1 MKPAELAQVRE
12 RLLAF
17 TAQMFA
23 SLPRSDQR
31 RWGETY
37 LRGLMVDGHRKSIEP
52 MAARLPDGDEQCL
65 QQFVNQS
72 PWEWEPVRK
81 RLALRMSAAIAPRA
95 LIVDDTGFPK
105 AGRYSVGVAR
115 QYSGTLGKV
124 GNCQIGVS
132 VSAASEAASCTA
144 GGAARRR
151 DNGSGGVF
159 GRAAGTVHDWS
170 RPTFEPLAT
179 PLPQDKTATPLR
191 GPRSAPTGARV
202 RLVAAPAPAR
212 RTMPPLGVW
221 SVIVGSRVL
230 ALVAAYLAVTRLPQA
245 VYARRLIYNP
255 TALLSGAPGRW
266 LNAWADWD
274 GQWYVRIAREGY
286 RARVSAAF
294 FPLYPLLLRV
304 LSPLVAHSYVV
315 VGVALSLA
323 CYVAAMVVL
332 YRLVTIDYGDRVA
345 SWTVV
350 FASVFPTSFFFQAVY
365 TESIFLLTTVTCLYF
380 ARRERWL
387 LAGLAGFLAALTR
400 NTGILVLL
408 PMALFY
414 LSARGWRLRQLD
426 RRLAFFALVPAG
438 LALWMVYLLAKF
450 GDPLAFSRA
459 QDYWHRHLSTPWT
472 TIDLGVRKGIAGIQA
487 LMHNGE
493 GTPSISSHN
502 TLLIPV
508 TLPNALAFV
517 SLVGAVVVL
526 VLSVRRLKLPYAAYA
541 WASLAAPLFYPAPR
555 QPLYSL
561 PRFLVVIFPVFLGL
575 ALVSER
581 LKVTR
586 VAISVA
592 FMLGLLLLTSVFVR
606 FNFVA

>member
-1 MKPAELAQVRE
+1 M
-12 RLLAF
+12 
-17 TAQMFA
+17 
-23 SLPRSDQR
+23 
-31 RWGETY
+31 
-37 LRGLMVDGHRKSIEP
+37 
-52 MAARLPDGDEQCL
+52 
-65 QQFVNQS
+65 
-72 PWEWEPVRK
+72 
-81 RLALRMSAAIAPRA
+81 
-95 LIVDDTGFPK
+95 
-105 AGRYSVGVAR
+105 
-115 QYSGTLGKV
+115 
-124 GNCQIGVS
+124 
-132 VSAASEAASCTA
+132 
-144 GGAARRR
+144 
-151 DNGSGGVF
+151 
-159 GRAAGTVHDWS
+159 
-170 RPTFEPLAT
+170 
-179 PLPQDKTATPLR
+179 
-191 GPRSAPTGARV
+191 
-202 RLVAAPAPAR
+202 
-212 RTMPPLGVW
+212 
-221 SVIVGSRVL
+221 
-230 ALVAAYLAVTRLPQA
+230 TRLPQA

-517 SLVGAVVVL
+517 SLVGASL
-526 VLSVRRLKLPYAAYA
+526 MPGSSAGRRLELPVPGPPA
-541 WASLAAPLFYPAPR
+541 WPSPRRRSALGSPAPAAFLAS
-555 QPLYSL
+555 PL
-561 PRFLVVIFPVFLGL
+561 LVVFFPVLYRPRPRERAAQSDARGHLRGIHAGL
-575 ALVSER
+575 VAAHVRLRAL
-581 LKVTR
+581 
-586 VAISVA
+586 
-592 FMLGLLLLTSVFVR
+592 
-606 FNFVA
+606 

>member
-1 MKPAELAQVRE
+1 
-12 RLLAF
+12 
-17 TAQMFA
+17 
-23 SLPRSDQR
+23 
-31 RWGETY
+31 
-37 LRGLMVDGHRKSIEP
+37 
-52 MAARLPDGDEQCL
+52 
-65 QQFVNQS
+65 
-72 PWEWEPVRK
+72 
-81 RLALRMSAAIAPRA
+81 
-95 LIVDDTGFPK
+95 
-105 AGRYSVGVAR
+105 
-115 QYSGTLGKV
+115 
-124 GNCQIGVS
+124 
-132 VSAASEAASCTA
+132 
-144 GGAARRR
+144 
-151 DNGSGGVF
+151 
-159 GRAAGTVHDWS
+159 
-170 RPTFEPLAT
+170 
-179 PLPQDKTATPLR
+179 
-191 GPRSAPTGARV
+191 
-202 RLVAAPAPAR
+202 
-212 RTMPPLGVW
+212 MPPLGVW

-517 SLVGAVVVL
+517 SLVGASLMPGLLCGAAHRRGRWRRARRSEGSAAQDLVL
-526 VLSVRRLKLPYAAYA
+526 VGREADAVQAPVQRALVDHRGL
-541 WASLAAPLFYPAPR
+541 LAA
-555 QPLYSL
+555 
-561 PRFLVVIFPVFLGL
+561 
-575 ALVSER
+575 
-581 LKVTR
+581 
-586 VAISVA
+586 
-592 FMLGLLLLTSVFVR
+592 
-606 FNFVA
+606 